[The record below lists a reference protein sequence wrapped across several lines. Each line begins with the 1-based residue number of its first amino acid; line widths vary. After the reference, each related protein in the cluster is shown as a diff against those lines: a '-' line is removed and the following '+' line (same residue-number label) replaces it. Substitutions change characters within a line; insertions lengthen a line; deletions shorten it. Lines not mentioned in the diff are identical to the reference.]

1 MKTETLKKL
10 VDRIEILEAKQKE
23 CCVHKWQYTLEPF
36 EDDSTRVRR
45 KCLKCEKTECGNNKL
60 YWSNALY
67 SVCFNTCNGLVVP
80 NRKHLKK
87 LAKLFAN

>member
-45 KCLKCEKTECGNNKL
+45 
-60 YWSNALY
+60 NA
-67 SVCFNTCNGLVVP
+67 
-80 NRKHLKK
+80 
-87 LAKLFAN
+87 